1 MTSRARPREVR
12 VLTSPFACAAWASI
26 RWLRRHATTSG
37 CVCTHAGRAMSS
49 ALCRRS
55 SALAR
60 RLTAC
65 SSRAASRSARMP
77 RIAFVWTSFEAL
89 SRSKSSLARCWT
101 QLKRGSVT
109 TAWRMAASVWLFV
122 FAAPR
127 VPNALRKRRDR
138 LLRSRPCVWAFSM
151 TDWFSARFRKASTVM
166 GMVAFLFILMF
177 AAHPRG
183 GYREGSSRLR
193 AGGREVTACDGNPPG
208 PAHSA

>member
-1 MTSRARPREVR
+1 
-12 VLTSPFACAAWASI
+12 
-26 RWLRRHATTSG
+26 
-37 CVCTHAGRAMSS
+37 
-49 ALCRRS
+49 
-55 SALAR
+55 
-60 RLTAC
+60 
-65 SSRAASRSARMP
+65 MP

-151 TDWFSARFRKASTVM
+151 TDWFSARFRRASTVM
-166 GMVAFLFILMF
+166 GMVAFLFILVF
-177 AAHPRG
+177 AGHPRG
-183 GYREGSSRLR
+183 GCREGSSRLR